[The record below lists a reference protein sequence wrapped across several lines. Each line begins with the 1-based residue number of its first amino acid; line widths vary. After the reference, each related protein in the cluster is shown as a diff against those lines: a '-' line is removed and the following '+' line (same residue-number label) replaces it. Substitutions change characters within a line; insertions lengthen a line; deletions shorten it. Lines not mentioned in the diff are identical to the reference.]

1 MLIIPLDHQFSVQQV
16 YALWNWNSFKVRNFS
31 LKLSN
36 FVGWKNSLE
45 FPWEFLWCS
54 YNSIPLCGTQLSI
67 LSLESNW
74 CVMCQMVTTG
84 AVLEGGWGVF
94 IPQHPD
100 PNDPSSIL
108 NVNGGNM
115 YWIRKSKYNILG
127 SKILTWHLCV
137 TKAWKWARIY
147 QFSGWLDRCIFF
159 TICLIS
165 KFQKM
170 SLSRKFNSKVETKN
184 DTKLKN

>member
-1 MLIIPLDHQFSVQQV
+1 MGP
-16 YALWNWNSFKVRNFS
+16 
-31 LKLSN
+31 
-36 FVGWKNSLE
+36 G
-45 FPWEFLWCS
+45 C
-54 YNSIPLCGTQLSI
+54 
-67 LSLESNW
+67 LESNL

-100 PNDPSSIL
+100 PNDPSRIL

-115 YWIRKSKYNILG
+115 YWIRKSNYNILG

-184 DTKLKN
+184 GTKTEKFKEMHLFFCWRWLLSEVKIKCGKSGNISQVRKIGRLNKPHHHCFTVNHF